1 MALASLQQHPCGFSV
16 SYNYPPY
23 HKRLAPC
30 SNGTPADYEP
40 PRKRLRSSPESSPES
55 ERSPLSRYEKIR
67 VLGDGTFGR
76 VWAAREIATGKLFA
90 LKQIKMTGNEGFPRT
105 AIREIRIMR
114 KAQHE
119 NVLSVRDVVWAEG
132 NSLDAYLVMDL
143 YDYDLRRLLDKCHV
157 RFTLAE
163 VKYLLMQLIRGVKYL
178 HDTSII
184 HRDLKTENLLVD
196 MSGHLKICDY
206 GLSRLYSDR
215 KAYTPVVVTL
225 WYRSPE
231 LLLGPVEYSTEVDI
245 WSVGCIFAELVMGF
259 VLFNG
264 NNEVEQ
270 IDKVFQILGTP
281 DEETWPGYSSLPGY
295 KKFRKYSPGK
305 LRTLFE
311 KTGLSSHGFNLLKRL
326 LTLDPAQRITSDQMI
341 ADNYFQEEPWPAIS
355 IDLIAKRD
363 TSRSSQMQS

>member
-1 MALASLQQHPCGFSV
+1 
-16 SYNYPPY
+16 
-23 HKRLAPC
+23 
-30 SNGTPADYEP
+30 
-40 PRKRLRSSPESSPES
+40 
-55 ERSPLSRYEKIR
+55 
-67 VLGDGTFGR
+67 
-76 VWAAREIATGKLFA
+76 
-90 LKQIKMTGNEGFPRT
+90 
-105 AIREIRIMR
+105 MR

-143 YDYDLRRLLDKCHV
+143 YDYDLRRLLDKCLV

-206 GLSRLYSDR
+206 GLARLYTDR

-231 LLLGPVEYSTEVDI
+231 LLLGPVEYSSEVDL
-245 WSVGCIFAELVMGF
+245 WSVGCILAELILAF

-270 IDKVFQILGTP
+270 IDKIFQLLGTP

-295 KKFRKYSPGK
+295 KKFRKYPPGK
-305 LRTLFE
+305 LHALFE
-311 KTGLSSHGFNLLKRL
+311 KTALSSHGFNLLKRL

-363 TSRSSQMQS
+363 ISRLSQMQS